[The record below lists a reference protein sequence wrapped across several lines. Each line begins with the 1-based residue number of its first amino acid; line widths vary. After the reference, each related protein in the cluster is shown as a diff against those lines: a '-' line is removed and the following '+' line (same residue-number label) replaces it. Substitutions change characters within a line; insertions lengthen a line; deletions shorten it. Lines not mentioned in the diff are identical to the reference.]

1 MSPNE
6 SVIIG
11 LIAGAIVVFAVS
23 LLDKLKLDDPVG
35 AVAVHL
41 GCGIWGTLAVGIF
54 GNMAGTSQFLTQL
67 TGVAVIGAFCLIS
80 SFLILFT
87 IKKTMGLRVT
97 KEEEIEG
104 LDNAEHGM
112 SAYPD
117 FRINQ
122 N

>member
-1 MSPNE
+1 M
-6 SVIIG
+6 
-11 LIAGAIVVFAVS
+11 
-23 LLDKLKLDDPVG
+23 D
-35 AVAVHL
+35 
-41 GCGIWGTLAVGIF
+41 
-54 GNMAGTSQFLTQL
+54 QFVTQL
-67 TGVAVIGAFCLIS
+67 TGISIIGAFCLIS